1 MITHWTLM
9 NQSHLPCCAEPKEF
23 TVAPKAAMTSAAPWI
38 GMQMEQFS
46 CMELW
51 FSAGFYYWRGC
62 KAIPMRTFNSLQSW
76 TWDTK
81 SGCCSAENWWSCV
94 QEGGEGHPTAAAH
107 LTPNSKF
114 HSVQTLQL
122 SSPSFDTWVRSEAA
136 EHPPAGTRVT
146 LAAPT
151 GAGQS
156 PHRAVMSWMLLE
168 CSFIRPKTLS
178 RQESCGRPRYRVLS
192 SKTIWK
198 LLLI

>member
-1 MITHWTLM
+1 MQ
-9 NQSHLPCCAEPKEF
+9 NQKNS
-23 TVAPKAAMTSAAPWI
+23 PWPQRQRWQVLLL
-38 GMQMEQFS
+38 G
-46 CMELW
+46 L
-51 FSAGFYYWRGC
+51 GC
-62 KAIPMRTFNSLQSW
+62 KWSSFPAWSCDFLQDFITGGFVRPFPW
-76 TWDTK
+76 EPLTVCKAEHEIQK